1 MHLHGINGLKIRFFV
16 VDMCLGSNSMLL
28 SEGELIFSVFETV
41 IVSIGIQILN
51 LKMTPINFRALLN

>member
-1 MHLHGINGLKIRFFV
+1 
-16 VDMCLGSNSMLL
+16 MLL